1 MVDPAK
7 IARRLSRAVKRD
19 SAQLVYRVLAPN
31 RFTVHLPQRFMDQWH
46 YLLPQLQ
53 SEFVEHLQ
61 KQIARL
67 ELEMLPGELKVEF
80 QTDPTLGPSRL
91 RVETAFKRPD
101 PKPAKLLALSGRDR
115 GRRFA
120 LVGPVT
126 VIGRGDVDV
135 DLDPEQPAISRRHA
149 QIVGPNGGFVIQDL
163 NSLSGTFVNARPVTQ
178 GRLHHGDEINIGGV
192 ILGFSAAAGREDT
205 GA

>member
-7 IARRLSRAVKRD
+7 IARHLSRALKRD

-31 RFTVHLPQRFMDQWH
+31 RFTVHLPEQFMEQWH

-53 SEFVEHLQ
+53 GEFIDHLG
-61 KQIARL
+61 KQITRL
-67 ELEMLPGELKVEF
+67 ELEVLPGPLQVEF
-80 QTDPTLGPSRL
+80 QADPTLRAGRL
-91 RVETAFKRPD
+91 RVSSAFERPQ
-101 PKPAKLLALSGRDR
+101 PIPAKLLALSGRDQ
-115 GRRFA
+115 GRRFN
-120 LVGPVT
+120 LIGPIT
-126 VIGRGDVDV
+126 VIGRGEVDV

-163 NSLSGTFVNARPVTQ
+163 NSLSGTFVNARPITQ

-192 ILGFSAAAGREDT
+192 ILGFQDEPGEEVSHG
-205 GA
+205 